1 MISIDITAVLQK
13 VPHITDLLRLL
24 SDVEHKWDKIGKEL
38 KVKQNVLTAA
48 FLDCDDHRSRFS
60 LVLRTWKDTKTTPT
74 TWETIIDVMKSL
86 KHHSIA
92 NKVRQFL
99 AKEEIYSKYTGS
111 NTR

>member
-13 VPHITDLLRLL
+13 VPDTMDLLRLL

-38 KVKQNVLTAA
+38 KVNKTVLAAA

-60 LVLRTWKDTKTTPT
+60 LVLRTWKNTKTTPA

-86 KHHSIA
+86 NHNSIA
-92 NKVRQFL
+92 NKIRQFL

-111 NTR
+111 STW